1 MMPAIINSFIF
12 SEQSRL
18 FVRTVPLQNQ
28 FAGSVEML
36 DDAANRFGI
45 QVGTSNLP
53 RSAGNWLFTLQ

>member
-12 SEQSRL
+12 SEQNSL
-18 FVRTVPLQNQ
+18 VLRTVPLQNQ

-36 DDAANRFGI
+36 DDAANRFGT